1 MEGQENIQEILSKQ
15 LYLCQFL
22 TALSIV
28 RPGSKEN
35 IFFNFFAHLVFLDG
49 HFVCKLFDLFTPF
62 SIGLIYLMYRT
73 FNHISIHKPVT
84 SRPANS
90 ERFVNELKNDFSI
103 HFSLVLVISFVKI
116 FVQVFVMSFEHI
128 LSKLTIASMNWKTID
143 RQRPIFCRLF
153 HWKFWKKMNFFTIT
167 FVNRTISKNKQNNEK
182 RTFRKRLFS
191 VWVVYKF
198 VIWRKFVLSSVIE
211 HYETIDKT
219 KFERIVW
226 PSGKFVSIYQILFVY
241 WSNRIVLFQLPDQN
255 RPKFPRLRND
265 EVQHT
270 LFPQLGPGIENVL
283 LKMPTLLKQSFL
295 NSDRIQSLFD
305 YRCVLSL
312 GEPILLLSC
321 GVSSIR
327 CFFFTSIKPKRFS
340 VFVFRRFFSEIL
352 FFNSNWNDRT
362 PIGRCWIEHRR
373 KSNYRVTRCCWPN
386 ASEKNSAK

>member
-128 LSKLTIASMNWKTID
+128 LSKLTIASMN
-143 RQRPIFCRLF
+143 
-153 HWKFWKKMNFFTIT
+153 
-167 FVNRTISKNKQNNEK
+167 
-182 RTFRKRLFS
+182 
-191 VWVVYKF
+191 
-198 VIWRKFVLSSVIE
+198 
-211 HYETIDKT
+211 
-219 KFERIVW
+219 
-226 PSGKFVSIYQILFVY
+226 
-241 WSNRIVLFQLPDQN
+241 
-255 RPKFPRLRND
+255 
-265 EVQHT
+265 
-270 LFPQLGPGIENVL
+270 
-283 LKMPTLLKQSFL
+283 
-295 NSDRIQSLFD
+295 
-305 YRCVLSL
+305 
-312 GEPILLLSC
+312 
-321 GVSSIR
+321 
-327 CFFFTSIKPKRFS
+327 
-340 VFVFRRFFSEIL
+340 
-352 FFNSNWNDRT
+352 
-362 PIGRCWIEHRR
+362 
-373 KSNYRVTRCCWPN
+373 
-386 ASEKNSAK
+386 